1 MLKGPWSIGSRLAAP
16 RCKHYNSPS
25 NFYYLYRHVYGH
37 HRGLHTSLST
47 KMKWY
52 AQIVK
57 PSTHNQQS
65 TSVLVQ
71 IDSQRY
77 LFNCGEGTQRL
88 GFENKIRMSKLS
100 AIFLTRIDWETMGG
114 LPGMLL
120 TLADSGMGDLTVCGG
135 YNLTHVLAATRHFIM
150 RDRMGLRVNEMLD
163 GDATAAFQDKNLQ

>member
-1 MLKGPWSIGSRLAAP
+1 
-16 RCKHYNSPS
+16 
-25 NFYYLYRHVYGH
+25 
-37 HRGLHTSLST
+37 
-47 KMKWY
+47 MKWY

-163 GDATAAFQDKNLQ
+163 GDATAAFQDKNLQVKPVFIYPVGYKVLKHELGPNESAEAQARRL